1 MAGKGKAKPVE
12 KLVAEGVEAKPT
24 PPKRQRLPLG
34 TQDDVAAELA
44 RVYRA
49 AKQGAMPTQD
59 ATRLA
64 YILTQLRQTIEAVE
78 LERRIDAL
86 EATLNQPRR
95 LN

>member
-1 MAGKGKAKPVE
+1 MWP
-12 KLVAEGVEAKPT
+12 
-24 PPKRQRLPLG
+24 
-34 TQDDVAAELA
+34 AELA

-49 AKQGAMPTQD
+49 AKQGTMPAQD

-64 YILTQLRQTIEAVE
+64 YILTQLRQTIEAVV

>member
-12 KLVAEGVEAKPT
+12 KLVAVEVEGEPT
-24 PPKRQRLPLG
+24 PRRQRLPLR